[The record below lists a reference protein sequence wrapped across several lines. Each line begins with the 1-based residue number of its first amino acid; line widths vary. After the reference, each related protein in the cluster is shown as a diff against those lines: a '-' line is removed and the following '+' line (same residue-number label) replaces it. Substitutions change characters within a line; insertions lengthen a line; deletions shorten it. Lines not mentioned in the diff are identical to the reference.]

1 MDFLLSGLSGLSGRY
16 RRDDRDDPWMTD
28 CFSIFSYAAALGMLG
43 MLGSECALGW
53 CMVRPLC
60 ACNVARH
67 GATRLIQQHMRLP
80 QKNPIQM
87 FYLYL
92 FVSFCIYLFT
102 RCDLKIPYWA
112 NVLSP
117 ADEAFLVQ
125 AHFPVPWWPFCES
138 QMRISSYLV
147 TGIEFQCTAWRKI
160 IGKKQTWVAC
170 HLVLCEHFG
179 SYPSIPDVS
188 WHNLI
193 WSDLICW

>member
-1 MDFLLSGLSGLSGRY
+1 MDFLLSGLSGRY
-16 RRDDRDDPWMTD
+16 RRDDRDDPWTTD
-28 CFSIFSYAAALGMLG
+28 CFSIFSYAAALG

-160 IGKKQTWVAC
+160 IGKKQT
-170 HLVLCEHFG
+170 
-179 SYPSIPDVS
+179 
-188 WHNLI
+188 
-193 WSDLICW
+193 

>member
-1 MDFLLSGLSGLSGRY
+1 
-16 RRDDRDDPWMTD
+16 
-28 CFSIFSYAAALGMLG
+28 
-43 MLGSECALGW
+43 
-53 CMVRPLC
+53 MVRQGSSSSTC
-60 ACNVARH
+60 AC
-67 GATRLIQQHMRLP
+67 P
-80 QKNPIQM
+80 QKIPFRCFVCI
-87 FYLYL
+87 YL

-102 RCDLKIPYWA
+102 RCDPKIPYWA

-117 ADEAFLVQ
+117 AAEAFLVQ
-125 AHFPVPWWPFCES
+125 AHFPVPWCPFCES

-179 SYPSIPDVS
+179 SYPSIPDIS

-193 WSDLICW
+193 WSDLLIVMMMMRRRRTTTMMTTIYDYLWRSRMIYDDMTWHDMTWHDMIW